1 MHEKVAQENPGGGKP
16 NLYNRLTRWRG
27 IQEETA
33 NWSIR
38 IPSEAHMAPAPTDST
53 RLIWD
58 ALAGSAVLSSREI
71 INRAIRSGHPANKR
85 KQLVTAILR
94 MYESGLLYAYHTGSQ
109 PRYRLAVEPRSWKC
123 DFVLLDIVRNR
134 PR

>member
-1 MHEKVAQENPGGGKP
+1 
-16 NLYNRLTRWRG
+16 
-27 IQEETA
+27 
-33 NWSIR
+33 
-38 IPSEAHMAPAPTDST
+38 MAPAPTDST

-109 PRYRLAVEPRSWKC
+109 ARYQLAVEPRSWKC
-123 DFVLLDIVRNR
+123 DFVLLDIVRNG